1 MNVVR
6 DPFRPVDLPRGGVVT
21 VGNFDGVHRGHRKM
35 LVAVAARARELDVP
49 SAVVTFDPHPLKILH
64 PEGAPPMIQ
73 TLRQR
78 EESIEACGI
87 DALVVVPFTRDFSL
101 IPAEEFARE
110 LFVKRLAAKEVT
122 VGERFVFGRGKAGDV
137 QLLRR
142 IGQEAGFLVEGIA
155 DVSDE
160 QGVISST
167 RIRAALAEGNVALA
181 GKLLDRPYAMDGL
194 IAKGDR
200 MGRKIGFPTINLRSD
215 NELCPR
221 DGVYA
226 GKVLIRSFERTFV
239 CVTNIGRRPTVYEDY
254 ATTIESFILDF
265 TSDIYGEP
273 VRLSFHERLRP
284 EMTFPSMLELTAQIR
299 RDVEKTREF
308 FLERGEA

>member
-21 VGNFDGVHRGHRKM
+21 VGNFDGVHRGHREM
-35 LVAVAARARELDVP
+35 LTEVAARARELDVP
-49 SAVVTFDPHPLKILH
+49 SVVVTFDPHPLKILH

-87 DALVVVPFTRDFSL
+87 EALVVIPFTRDFSL
-101 IPAEEFARE
+101 MPAEEFARD
-110 LFVKRLAAKEVT
+110 LLVRRLAAREVR
-122 VGERFVFGRGKAGDV
+122 VGERFVFGKEKGGDVALLGRIGKA
-137 QLLRR
+137 
-142 IGQEAGFLVEGIA
+142 AGFDVHGIA
-155 DVSDE
+155 DISDA
-160 QGVISST
+160 QGIISST
-167 RIRAALAEGNVALA
+167 RIRAALADGNVALA
-181 GKLLDRPYAMDGL
+181 DQLLGRPYAMDGL

-200 MGRKIGFPTINLRSD
+200 MGRKIGFPTINLRSE

-226 GKVLIRSFERTFV
+226 TKVLIRSFDRTFV

-254 ATTIESFILDF
+254 ATTIESYILDF
-265 TSDIYGEP
+265 AADVYGEP
-273 VRLSFHERLRP
+273 VRLRFHERLRN
-284 EMTFPSMLELTAQIR
+284 EQVFPSMLELTAQIR
-299 RDVEKTREF
+299 KDVERTRDYF
-308 FLERGEA
+308 ASRGEW